1 MDLDDV
7 AAFLR
12 IADLKSVSAAARA
25 LGAPKSSISRS
36 LARLEQRTGAE
47 LIRRSTRR
55 VTLTDAGNICYQHAL
70 RIISD
75 VHEAEN
81 ALKGLTGVAQG
92 VLHVSAAFA
101 FAQEIIAPMLPA
113 FLRNHPEVCVL
124 LEADDRQHTSLPN
137 LADVVINRG
146 LVPESALVARTLPSV
161 DIWLCASPNYLRD
174 HGIPA
179 SVDDLRRHEVIDRT
193 AATEWTFLRNGK
205 SSIFS
210 CRARAVIPDAAAQK
224 VVLVGGYGIGRLPN
238 YVAQTAISSGQLV
251 RVLADYQIKTVELT
265 AIYASYRGLSAR
277 ARVFI
282 DALADHMTLPL
293 ASGIDEVLRTQ
304 GR

>member
-1 MDLDDV
+1 MDIDDV

-36 LARLEQRTGAE
+36 LARLEQRAGAE

-55 VTLTDAGNICYQHAL
+55 VTLTDAGYIFYQHAL

-101 FAQEIIAPMLPA
+101 FVQEIIAPMLPA
-113 FLRNHPEVCVL
+113 FLRDHPELCVL
-124 LEADDRQHTSLPN
+124 LDADDRQHTVLPN

-146 LVPESALVARTLPSV
+146 LIPESALVARTLPSV
-161 DIWLCASPNYLRD
+161 DIWLCASPNYLRA

-179 SVDDLRRHEVIDRT
+179 SVDDLRSHDVIDRT
-193 AATEWTFLRNGK
+193 AATEWTFLRNGR

-224 VVLVGGYGIGRLPN
+224 VVLVGGFGIGRLPN
-238 YVAQTAISSGQLV
+238 YVAQPAISSGQLV
-251 RVLADYQIKTVELT
+251 RVLAEYEIKTVELT

-282 DALADHMTLPL
+282 DALAKHMTSHQSS
-293 ASGIDEVLRTQ
+293 SGD
-304 GR
+304 